1 MSKKNKEPINVYWAI
16 EPSHGQIE
24 DWSFLYPKPKSLFS
38 ELIEERSNPK
48 NKKSY
53 FLCPAVSAKFKKTL
67 TFNNAV
73 TSSYEFG
80 KNQQEFYIN
89 PTSDQFINAKYVRE
103 PAITKGAT
111 FLFSLNYLF
120 FADDSLDVSFT
131 APYFHEPKYVNN
143 GTVLPGEFNIGQWFR
158 PYNFEVQMWKE
169 SGTFSIE
176 DGEPLFYVEF
186 KTDRPIVLH
195 RFSKSEKLL
204 QYQLANMH
212 SNLLF
217 GPFQTLSEKYEKF
230 KQVGF
235 KEKIL
240 TEIKKNLID
249 EVPYKF

>member
-1 MSKKNKEPINVYWAI
+1 
-16 EPSHGQIE
+16 
-24 DWSFLYPKPKSLFS
+24 
-38 ELIEERSNPK
+38 
-48 NKKSY
+48 
-53 FLCPAVSAKFKKTL
+53 
-67 TFNNAV
+67 
-73 TSSYEFG
+73 
-80 KNQQEFYIN
+80 
-89 PTSDQFINAKYVRE
+89 
-103 PAITKGAT
+103 
-111 FLFSLNYLF
+111 
-120 FADDSLDVSFT
+120 
-131 APYFHEPKYVNN
+131 
-143 GTVLPGEFNIGQWFR
+143 
-158 PYNFEVQMWKE
+158 MWKE